1 MGKSTGLFATRT
13 PHRPCP
19 IGLSVV
25 KLEEVHAWGKERYL
39 IVSSRDE
46 VFMEY
51 RYRYRGWL
59 SDSGHQALSSQ
70 FRSNRER
77 DGSGVRTM
85 MFPHRLDGLA
95 TIRLSERCLLVRI
108 R

>member
-39 IVSSRDE
+39 VVSSE
-46 VFMEY
+46 YGVFMIF
-51 RYRYRGWL
+51 RY
-59 SDSGHQALSSQ
+59 
-70 FRSNRER
+70 
-77 DGSGVRTM
+77 
-85 MFPHRLDGLA
+85 
-95 TIRLSERCLLVRI
+95 
-108 R
+108 